1 MEKKSRLILV
11 QVDSVS
17 GEVLSFAIGK
27 LMELGA
33 NNVQLVPTI
42 TKKNRPGNIIIIDTD
57 ADKEKMVAD
66 FLAKELKVSGYHR
79 IDTSHVFHKIT
90 FVDKDI
96 QLCINGA
103 RRSLPC
109 KFKVIGELAAPLAI
123 DIEHD
128 FLVEVQKVINK
139 YSDNYISLE
148 DLRIKIESSFSNSRN
163 EITIEI

>member
-1 MEKKSRLILV
+1 MEIKSKLILV

-33 NNVQLVPTI
+33 NNVQLIPTI
-42 TKKNRPGNIIIIDTD
+42 TKKNRPGNIIIIDAD
-57 ADKEKMVAD
+57 ANKENVIAD

-90 FVDKDI
+90 FVNKDI
-96 QLCINGA
+96 HLCKNGE
-103 RRSLPC
+103 RRSIPC
-109 KFKVIGELAAPLAI
+109 KFKVIGELSTPLAI

-128 FLVEVQKVINK
+128 FLVEIQKIINK

-148 DLRIKIESSFSNSRN
+148 DLRIKIESSFSSSHN

>member
-33 NNVQLVPTI
+33 RNVQLVPTI
-42 TKKNRPGNIIIIDTD
+42 TKKNRPGNIIIIDAD
-57 ADKEKMVAD
+57 ADKENIVAD

-96 QLCINGA
+96 HLHINGG

-109 KFKVIGELAAPLAI
+109 KFKVIGEMSAPLAI

-128 FLVEVQKVINK
+128 FLVEVQEIINN
-139 YSDNYISLE
+139 YSNNYISLE
-148 DLRIKIESSFSNSRN
+148 DLRIKIESSFSNSSN
-163 EITIEI
+163 KITIEI